1 MDCMTNNCEYIENFG
16 RVETKQ
22 EEINSLYAGKYR
34 GALKK
39 SKVSKV
45 MYDIALVDNEINEL
59 DESIDYEKVSDK
71 QKKAVVGKLE
81 KLALKKAKIEKEY
94 DRLSND
100 ESEIVLMEEAND
112 IMILGSL
119 IGNFMESGY
128 IKKDGKE
135 IVPTL
140 EIVQTFKQSMKTK
153 LLENAIALYRV
164 SGEESGN

>member
-1 MDCMTNNCEYIENFG
+1 MTNNCEYVENFG

-34 GALKK
+34 SALKK

-45 MYDIALVDNEINEL
+45 MYDIALVDNEIDEL
-59 DESIDYEKVSDK
+59 DKSIDYDKITAKEKKVVVS
-71 QKKAVVGKLE
+71 KLE
-81 KLALKKAKIEKEY
+81 KLQLKKDKSEKEY
-94 DRLSND
+94 NKLSET

-119 IGNFMESGY
+119 IGNFIESGY

-135 IVPTL
+135 IIPTL
-140 EIVQTFKQSMKTK
+140 ETVQSFPQNMKTK
-153 LLENAIALYRV
+153 LLENAIALYKV
-164 SGEESGN
+164 SGAELGN